1 MMEGGEIEKVAQ
13 ERMPPVSTRLPAALS
28 LMCTAMGSLSPLQD
42 SRPSLSTTMSDNS
55 KALEWW
61 AGGPAFALASAGAV
75 RLNFR
80 GVHTYDASAKMRSMK
95 GQWTTVPCNASAWAL
110 CKSEVGDV
118 MPWSSPRTPESPRT
132 VPGGWGGL
140 QCKDGHSKTLVSLGV
155 YDISACDIIDEGLD
169 VVYSK
174 GLLSHRSTSMPLWR
188 YWVCVGLAIVLVRA
202 LSYNVQ
208 GLWDR
213 TSQQTSHPQWPGL
226 VSSLGVLALVLVDW
240 DWVYITKADQVFFW
254 SAVSYVGFYL
264 LMHLAPR
271 VDAMIRKSSNDQG
284 TKQDHARTK
293 AQAPYEQPVFNVIV
307 GTLQVGHPAPTH
319 THARHTNASDHR
331 LADPGDEAV
340 HGCRDPLQPAATRD
354 ALMPGVDQT
363 DEPVAAPLARPVAA
377 DRLAV
382 RVSVRRAGRARGAR
396 AHRWGTGGGVSGSQA
411 ASVRLQYCHELATR
425 DCSTV
430 MSWPRETA
438 VRS

>member
-1 MMEGGEIEKVAQ
+1 
-13 ERMPPVSTRLPAALS
+13 MPPVSTRLPAALS

-55 KALEWW
+55 KVLEWW

-307 GTLQVGHPAPTH
+307 GTLQVGHPARTRTRTH
-319 THARHTNASDHR
+319 ER
-331 LADPGDEAV
+331 
-340 HGCRDPLQPAATRD
+340 Q
-354 ALMPGVDQT
+354 
-363 DEPVAAPLARPVAA
+363 
-377 DRLAV
+377 
-382 RVSVRRAGRARGAR
+382 
-396 AHRWGTGGGVSGSQA
+396 
-411 ASVRLQYCHELATR
+411 
-425 DCSTV
+425 
-430 MSWPRETA
+430 
-438 VRS
+438 